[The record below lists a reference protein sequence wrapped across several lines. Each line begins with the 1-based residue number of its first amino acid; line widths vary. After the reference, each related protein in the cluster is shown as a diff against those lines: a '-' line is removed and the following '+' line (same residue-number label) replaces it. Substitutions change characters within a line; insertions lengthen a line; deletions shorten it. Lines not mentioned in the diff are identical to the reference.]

1 MQVEIYSDTVCPW
14 CFIGKRRFELA
25 RQQRP
30 HLDIEVCWRAF
41 ELNPELA
48 PDGMDRDQYLMGKF
62 GDAGRLQ
69 EMHEQLR
76 ATGAALGIEF
86 RFDLIRRMPNSRA
99 SHALLAFAA
108 VQARQNDISEALFS
122 AYFEQGRDLG
132 DPDVLVDLSSRQGFE
147 GAEVRR
153 ALHDP
158 QLRAEVLAAEKLA
171 REWGLTG
178 VPTFIF
184 ERRYAVSGAQSPEV
198 FMQLF
203 DRLAV
208 PVVSA

>member
-1 MQVEIYSDTVCPW
+1 M
-14 CFIGKRRFELA
+14 
-25 RQQRP
+25 
-30 HLDIEVCWRAF
+30 
-41 ELNPELA
+41 
-48 PDGMDRDQYLMGKF
+48 
-62 GDAGRLQ
+62 
-69 EMHEQLR
+69 
-76 ATGAALGIEF
+76 
-86 RFDLIRRMPNSRA
+86 
-99 SHALLAFAA
+99 
-108 VQARQNDISEALFS
+108 
-122 AYFEQGRDLG
+122 
-132 DPDVLVDLSSRQGFE
+132 
-147 GAEVRR
+147 
-153 ALHDP
+153 HDP